1 MMRDSSSLFVIGA
14 LAIVLMVGA
23 AWVWS
28 RYRPSCPTSAAPIG
42 CGLTELP

>member
-1 MMRDSSSLFVIGA
+1 MMRDGSSLFVIAA

-28 RYRPSCPTSAAPIG
+28 RHRSSCPTSAAPIC
-42 CGLTELP
+42 CGITELP